1 MEKKDKK
8 WKIGLKSIENSLYY
22 NIDLSFSHVKKQ
34 FPTLEKDYDMKTMD
48 NLYDLIKWICAQEYP
63 EDIDFKKELDIEE
76 TPLIE
81 FIHKQSS
88 MWWYKY
94 NGDMIDDA
102 KYILS
107 LCKTCKGMGYTDDD
121 EEEECEDCFNGY
133 EENDLHWEAIDEARN
148 NIIKSCNKSSFK
160 ELSKILVTI

>member
-8 WKIGLKSIENSLYY
+8 WKIGLESIENSIYY

-63 EDIDFKKELDIEE
+63 EDIDFKKELDIEV

-81 FIHKQSS
+81 FIHEQST
-88 MWWYKY
+88 MWFYKY

-107 LCKTCKGMGYTDDD
+107 LLDSC
-121 EEEECEDCFNGY
+121 
-133 EENDLHWEAIDEARN
+133 L
-148 NIIKSCNKSSFK
+148 KS
-160 ELSKILVTI
+160 